1 MLPDLE
7 YAALRF
13 ETFADEVLRP
23 LATPITEPLEITVA
37 QFEDESVETVRDEN
51 WKAHRQTQRSL

>member
-13 ETFADEVLRP
+13 ETFADDVLRP
-23 LATPITEPLEITVA
+23 VVTPMVAPLEITVA
-37 QFEDESVETVRDEN
+37 QFEDRPTH
-51 WKAHRQTQRSL
+51 AICLG

>member
-1 MLPDLE
+1 MDTGCSGYLFSRPTSTTETILMLPDLE

-23 LATPITEPLEITVA
+23 LATPVA
-37 QFEDESVETVRDEN
+37 
-51 WKAHRQTQRSL
+51 

>member
-1 MLPDLE
+1 MQRVPLWIDPDSGDDRMLPDLE

-23 LATPITEPLEITVA
+23 LATGS
-37 QFEDESVETVRDEN
+37 FES
-51 WKAHRQTQRSL
+51 